1 MSHLVRV
8 FQAVT
13 KPGRES
19 EFEAFFL
26 GEALQIVQQQDGLV
40 SVTIGL
46 PTESTPGRFLMVT
59 KWISIEA
66 LAGFTG
72 ERWDEAVIDEREAP
86 LLEKAQ
92 VHHYW
97 EAAIQDRTPR
107 LDSSQAPTQPGTGEG
122 RD

>member
-13 KPGRES
+13 KPGKES

-26 GEALQIVQQQDGLV
+26 GQALEIVQRQEGFV

-46 PTESTPGRFLMVT
+46 PTESTPGEFLMIT
-59 KWISIEA
+59 KWASIEA
-66 LAGFTG
+66 LKGFAG
-72 ERWDEAVIDEREAP
+72 ERWDEAVIDDREAP
-86 LLEKAQ
+86 LLQQAG

-97 EAAIQDRTPR
+97 EAA
-107 LDSSQAPTQPGTGEG
+107 L
-122 RD
+122 